1 MQSSPW
7 LEPETNFCWL
17 CWVPLNCLQWQSSAT
32 GTQYNVQV
40 QSTTLGAKCDCAVYP
55 CKVPLCYLQAQS
67 TTVHVQC
74 TTMPLAGNKEPL
86 YYGQVQWTTLLLEVQ
101 RMYRC
106 TFYRYTKC
114 YCTICKY
121 KKVLLYCL
129 QALFKSTY
137 FCNYLCFQSI
147 CGGPILRCMCLV
159 WGWVGLGLQMVNR
172 DNSRLWASMLE
183 LVLQVK
189 VLPLRLCQ

>member
-1 MQSSPW
+1 MITVLTGALIQIFQMQSSPW

-86 YYGQVQWTTLLLEVQ
+86 YYGQVQCTTLLLEVQ
-101 RMYRC
+101 STYHC

-114 YCTICKY
+114 RCTICKY

-147 CGGPILRCMCLV
+147 CG
-159 WGWVGLGLQMVNR
+159 WT
-172 DNSRLWASMLE
+172 NS
-183 LVLQVK
+183 
-189 VLPLRLCQ
+189 